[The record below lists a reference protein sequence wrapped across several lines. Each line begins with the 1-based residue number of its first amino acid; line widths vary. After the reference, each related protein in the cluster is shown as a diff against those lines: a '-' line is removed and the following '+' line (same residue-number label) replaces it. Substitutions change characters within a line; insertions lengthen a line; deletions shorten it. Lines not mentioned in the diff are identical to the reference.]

1 MTIAEAKE
9 IIKKTKSQKLK
20 RDMERFIL
28 NKKRKERER

>member
-20 RDMERFIL
+20 RDMERFIR
-28 NKKRKERER
+28 NKKREERER

>member
-20 RDMERFIL
+20 RDMERFIR
-28 NKKRKERER
+28 NKKRKERKG